1 MSAWLD
7 SLKPGDEVAVTFGY
21 TSAHA
26 IVATVSRTT
35 PTQVIVGHSRY
46 RRSDGYMVGDSG
58 DWSRAS
64 IQPVTDAIRESAT
77 RAKLIASIGGTSLK
91 ALSTDQL
98 RRITDIV
105 NEGEK
110 P

>member
-1 MSAWLD
+1 MKDWLD

-21 TSAHA
+21 TSAHG
-26 IVATVSRTT
+26 IATVDRTT
-35 PTQVIVGHSRY
+35 PTQVIVGRARF
-46 RRSDGYMVGDSG
+46 RRSDGYRVGDSG
-58 DWSRAS
+58 AWSRAS
-64 IQPVTDAIRESAT
+64 IRPVTDAIRESAT
-77 RAKLIASIGGTSLK
+77 RAKLIAAIVGTSWK
-91 ALSTDQL
+91 SLSTDQL